1 MRGSRHHLPSC
12 SGTNTDAPDRAGAS
26 EPRNLA
32 YMTRLGMW
40 GFKDAKEMIELLCK

>member
-1 MRGSRHHLPSC
+1 M
-12 SGTNTDAPDRAGAS
+12 AGAS

-40 GFKDAKEMIELLCK
+40 GFKDAKEMIEMLSKSRLGALELAAMSMKATGR